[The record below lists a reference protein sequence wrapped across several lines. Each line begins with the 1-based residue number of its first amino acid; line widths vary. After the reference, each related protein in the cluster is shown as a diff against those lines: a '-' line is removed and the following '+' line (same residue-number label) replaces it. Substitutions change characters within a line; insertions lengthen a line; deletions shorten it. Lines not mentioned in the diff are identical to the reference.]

1 MARTHALWKFPPA
14 AVAALGLFVT
24 LFSGSS
30 QAQVSQLEGKVI
42 GEDGA
47 PLQNAI
53 IKIERKDIRGN
64 YRTKS
69 NRKGEYIH
77 AGLPLGVYRVV
88 LEVDGR
94 DVDAVDNV
102 RTRLGEPVTINF
114 NLKELKD
121 RQQALARAAEAGTLT
136 QEQAREL
143 SPEQK
148 AALERAMKERQAQL
162 ARNKA
167 LNDAFNAGMTALQV
181 KQWRQAVDSFVK
193 AAEIDPKQHVVW
205 GQLAEAYMGL
215 AGTTTGAEME
225 AATQKAFEAYQKA
238 IELHP
243 NDAAYH
249 NNYALALAKAR
260 RFEEAQASLLKAA
273 QLDPGRAGQFY
284 YNLGAVLVNIGQL
297 ESAGE
302 AFKKATEI
310 DPNYANAYYQ
320 YAVYLFGKATLAPD
334 GRVVPPPGTKEALE
348 KYLELDPNG
357 GFAESARGMLAAIE
371 QAVQTQ
377 YVNPEAQKK
386 KTRKK

>member
-1 MARTHALWKFPPA
+1 MAGTHALWKFPPA
-14 AVAALGLFVT
+14 AVAALGLFLT

-53 IKIERKDIRGN
+53 IKIERKDIKGN
-64 YRTKS
+64 YKTKS
-69 NRKGEYIH
+69 NKKGEYIH

-88 LEVDGR
+88 LEVNGR

-114 NLKELKD
+114 NLKELKE

-136 QEQAREL
+136 QERAREL

-167 LNDAFNAGMTALQV
+167 LNDAFNAGMAALQA
-181 KQWRQAVDSFVK
+181 KQWQQAVDSFVK

-205 GQLAEAYMGL
+205 GQLAEAYVGL
-215 AGTTTGAEME
+215 AGTKTGAEME
-225 AATQKAFEAYQKA
+225 AVMQKAFEAYQKA
-238 IELHP
+238 MELNP

-260 RFEEAQASLLKAA
+260 KVEEAQAELLKAA

-297 ESAGE
+297 EPAGE
-302 AFKKATEI
+302 AFKKAIEV

-334 GRVVPPPGTKEALE
+334 GRVVPPPGTREALE
-348 KYLELDPNG
+348 KYLQLDPNG
-357 GFAESARGMLAAIE
+357 IFAESARGMLATIE

-386 KTRKK
+386 KTKKK

>member
-1 MARTHALWKFPPA
+1 MAKTPALGKLASAVLPA
-14 AVAALGLFVT
+14 AVLFAA
-24 LFSGSS
+24 LFSGSAR
-30 QAQVSQLEGKVI
+30 AQVSQLEGKVI

-64 YRTKS
+64 YRTKT
-69 NRKGEYIH
+69 NKKGEYIH

-88 LEVDGR
+88 LEVNGR

-167 LNDAFNAGMTALQV
+167 LNDAFNAGMTALQA
-181 KQWRQAVDSFVK
+181 KQWEPAIEAFTK

-205 GQLAEAYMGL
+205 GQLAEAYVGW
-215 AGTTTGAEME
+215 AGTKTGAEME
-225 AATQKAFEAYQKA
+225 AVMQKAFEAYQKA
-238 IELHP
+238 MELNP

-260 RFEEAQASLLKAA
+260 KFEEAQAELVKAA
-273 QLDPGRAGQFY
+273 QLDPARAGQFY

-297 ESAGE
+297 DPAGE
-302 AFKKATEI
+302 AFKKAIEV

-320 YAVYLFGKATLAPD
+320 YAVYLFGKATLSPD
-334 GRVVPPPGTKEALE
+334 GRVVPPPGTREALE
-348 KYLELDPNG
+348 KYLQLEPNG
-357 GFAESARGMLAAIE
+357 AFAESARGMLASIE
-371 QAVQTQ
+371 QSVQTQ

-386 KTRKK
+386 KTKKK